1 MRTSGIGNRYTII
14 SIGWPTIQRIMRNGT
29 IKRIRRD
36 CNQDNR
42 LWTKSE
48 NTSSISAAVPFH
60 PHSTHHKTAR
70 TMQPQGHRS
79 TFAVKKTQPMSPL
92 RFPPQNA
99 PNAPNADPPVAV
111 SRYFVNSHKLP
122 RFPDIRSDV
131 FQFSLFYWNPADLLG
146 LFFALLGPAPASAN
160 AVRFFLPLTAMYGR
174 WCLKIMRMGENPKCI
189 KKPFMLNCTWT
200 QPRGDHQPIE
210 LFLGASLGG
219 YTGGDGTAWH
229 MEIMLRRYDLLLLFF
244 KTRNI
249 NNTGAMWEAIVL
261 RGMLWQLLALMDNL
275 KLHEIGEVS
284 DSDVNVLSI
293 QRKIRANAQKL
304 KDLPF
309 HRGIKNRKSTEANVG
324 SLLEVCNNKS
334 EQSPLNRLK
343 AAQTAIPLLIKEAER
358 VATNP
363 ETRFG
368 NCAET
373 YPFMNILR
381 DKLGKMAFQDH
392 SWGLAV
398 QTSALDGATYDDKKG
413 SKIYNMLRP
422 PCANCRH
429 MLQKLG
435 HSEKSVTANFRE
447 DSIKCDLE
455 TKEKVT
461 NPKKGNEG
469 SASSAAVN

>member
-1 MRTSGIGNRYTII
+1 MTAANPNNYKILPWRGLNLEDAYKWNREQIYDYINRVADN
-14 SIGWPTIQRIMRNGT
+14 PTNYAERDNQEDTTRLQSRQQTLDQVRKHIFNLSRGPFPPPFNTPQDGPDYAAPGT
-29 IKRIRRD
+29 PQHIRR
-36 CNQDNR
+36 Q
-42 LWTKSE
+42 E
-48 NTSSISAAVPFH
+48 NPAYVP
-60 PHSTHHKTAR
+60 P
-70 TMQPQGHRS
+70 P
-79 TFAVKKTQPMSPL
+79 V
-92 RFPPQNA
+92 PPQNA

-381 DKLGKMAFQDH
+381 
-392 SWGLAV
+392 
-398 QTSALDGATYDDKKG
+398 Y
-413 SKIYNMLRP
+413 Y
-422 PCANCRH
+422 
-429 MLQKLG
+429 
-435 HSEKSVTANFRE
+435 
-447 DSIKCDLE
+447 
-455 TKEKVT
+455 
-461 NPKKGNEG
+461 
-469 SASSAAVN
+469 